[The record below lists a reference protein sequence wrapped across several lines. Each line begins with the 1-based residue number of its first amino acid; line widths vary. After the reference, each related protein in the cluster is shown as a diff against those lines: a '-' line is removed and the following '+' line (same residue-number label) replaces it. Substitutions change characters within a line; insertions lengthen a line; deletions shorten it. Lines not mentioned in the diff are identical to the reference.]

1 MVSFPKSWSLSSRHG
16 RRGPRYA
23 RGQTRTISEGDDQLA
38 FVFADGEDTSLHE
51 LNNGDDANDAA
62 TELRLRTGGGSSTNG
77 FWESGDRPQSRREA
91 PVFEHKIVEGE
102 TLQGLAL
109 RYGCSVGTLR
119 HLNNLLSDQDF
130 FALVVLKV
138 PARIHNLVTAKL
150 VEPLSQDEE
159 TVSLTSDGAE
169 SPPDKAIRYWASLDR
184 RVEAVLQQGSGDNA
198 KPTDTV
204 AELGEQTAAAPQPP
218 AQSAWSGVDCGIGWC
233 GILVSVLTVAVVV
246 PSLYL
251 LYILLYD
258 KKPHEGIL

>member
-23 RGQTRTISEGDDQLA
+23 RGQTRTISEGEDQLA
-38 FVFADGEDTSLHE
+38 FVFTDGEDSLLHE
-51 LNNGDDANDAA
+51 LDGDDAA
-62 TELRLRTGGGSSTNG
+62 TELRQRAGGGSSANG
-77 FWESGDRPQSRREA
+77 FWESGDRPQSRKET

-159 TVSLTSDGAE
+159 TISLTSDGAE

-184 RVEAVLQQGSGDNA
+184 RVEAVIQQGSGDNVQLTDVVA
-198 KPTDTV
+198 KL
-204 AELGEQTAAAPQPP
+204 AEQTTATPHPP
-218 AQSAWSGVDCGIGWC
+218 APSAWSGADCGIGWC
-233 GILVSVLTVAVVV
+233 GILVSVVTVGVVV

-258 KKPHEGIL
+258 KKLHEGILR